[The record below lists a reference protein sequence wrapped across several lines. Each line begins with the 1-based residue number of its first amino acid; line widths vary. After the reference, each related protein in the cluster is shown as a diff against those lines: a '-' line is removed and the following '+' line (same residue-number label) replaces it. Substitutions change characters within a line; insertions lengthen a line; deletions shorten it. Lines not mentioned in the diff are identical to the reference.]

1 MVCWWGW
8 LILDPTLMLE
18 TKPFCSKIEDSNS
31 GCWNQDSNS
40 APRTTLQK
48 FQILFMLSCCF
59 RGQIFFCNHTIQMQ
73 GVKLK
78 KSPLA
83 ANNSVYIY
91 LYIPFATSTINL
103 LGLLH
108 PMGNDSHRGES
119 VSLNLPLYLS
129 IYLYIYIKMP
139 RPTDLAQIQTP
150 LRLLLCLA

>member
-1 MVCWWGW
+1 
-8 LILDPTLMLE
+8 
-18 TKPFCSKIEDSNS
+18 
-31 GCWNQDSNS
+31 
-40 APRTTLQK
+40 
-48 FQILFMLSCCF
+48 
-59 RGQIFFCNHTIQMQ
+59 MQ

-129 IYLYIYIKMP
+129 IYIHIYIYTQFPPSVWGVESNVKKNPMHNNGARGLSP
-139 RPTDLAQIQTP
+139 WDLHP
-150 LRLLLCLA
+150 